1 MSLPKFV
8 SAFLLLT
15 VATLPASGQ
24 SRRQNPPP
32 STPPPVQKP
41 TQKPTPPVTVRG
53 IRDQA
58 QSGPYTRTLFDN
70 GLTVLFAEDHAKS
83 LVSIAVRVGAGTA
96 DEPESARGAS
106 WATAWTVANSLS
118 GSLAATGAS
127 LRVEVGPTETLFVAS
142 STVKDFPKILD
153 AMAEAVARPAL
164 TPENLK
170 AGIERAIRER
180 AALTGDAEATSRLRW
195 YAAAFPAHPLGRDL
209 PPPEQLAALAPDA
222 VKQFHVARF
231 APRTTTLSIAGDIN
245 PVLLTKPVADRL
257 GTWTGGSAAAP
268 APALDQKTI
277 LYKEERGPTGGTWV
291 NLGYRLGKTT
301 ADERVALELLRGVL
315 AIGRGARLPQ
325 ALREAR
331 GIASDVIADAG
342 GDVPAFRIALRVLPE
357 SLDRA
362 EALTIEAIERLRR
375 ERISDGELQRAKS
388 VLILERLRVE
398 QRTGD
403 LAVAFARAEAVQ
415 GFQAWS
421 SFEKNVEAVTAER
434 IQAAAAKFLV
444 APRMTVHEYQS
455 PSAPARTFT
464 PEKFAETV
472 GILVPATL
480 QVDIPESAVTDGK
493 DTKTVAQ
500 GKPRNRQTEA
510 GKFIIL
516 GQAEPVRDF
525 STLRG
530 PRAYVRVDNTLPLLT
545 VGFYFQGGRFVED
558 ESNAGITELMLR
570 SMLRGT
576 AKYPNDAL
584 LAEIEQLGGDITV
597 VSELDYFGLELTIR
611 SRNAELG
618 MERMFDLLENPTFDT
633 AIVKRERDRL
643 LAEQTAR
650 YNTGRE
656 LAPILAR
663 RSLFPLHPYGFPPLG
678 VNATVSKLTD
688 DDVKKWHAG
697 TVLRQMPLVV
707 IVGDTDGSAL
717 VSKLVDA
724 FTRNDI
730 DKSLKARVAAP
741 ATPPAE
747 QNSVAGSSD
756 IVALTFAGPAGRET
770 TTDWDVFSEIL
781 DARLTTA
788 PGGAFRAY
796 LTPHLQRTELL
807 LVGEGAPGEA
817 PKLAATIQT
826 LMKNLS
832 PTGVTDEEWQAAR
845 RRAALRAARTVES
858 FEGRTRAY
866 VSAIYIGVT
875 AQNVETRVDE
885 LLRAN
890 RDSLKDLLD
899 TLRQYDPGQGV
910 VKAGRK

>member
-1 MSLPKFV
+1 MPLPKFV
-8 SAFLLLT
+8 SALLLLT
-15 VATLPASGQ
+15 VAAMPVSGQ

-32 STPPPVQKP
+32 SAPPVQKP
-41 TQKPTPPVTVRG
+41 TQKPTPPVTIRG

-58 QSGPYTRTLFDN
+58 QSGPYTRTLLDN
-70 GLTVLFAEDHAKS
+70 GLTVLFSEDHAKS

-96 DEPESARGAS
+96 DEPETARGAS
-106 WATAWTVANSLS
+106 WATAWTAASVLS
-118 GSLAATGAS
+118 NAFAATGAS

-142 STVKDFPKILD
+142 STVKDFPKTFEAL
-153 AMAEAVARPAL
+153 AEAVARPAL
-164 TPENLK
+164 TPENVK
-170 AGIERAIRER
+170 AGIERAVRDR
-180 AALTGDAEATSRLRW
+180 ATLAGDAEATSRLRW

-209 PPPEQLAALAPDA
+209 PTAEQLAALAPDA
-222 VKQFHVARF
+222 VKQFHAARF
-231 APRTTTLSIAGDIN
+231 VPRATVLSIAGDVN
-245 PVLLTKPVADRL
+245 PVTFTKPVADRL
-257 GTWTGGSAAAP
+257 GTWSGGANALPAAP
-268 APALDQKTI
+268 ADQKTI

-291 NLGYRLGKTT
+291 NLSYRLGKTT
-301 ADERVALELLRGVL
+301 ADERVALEVLRGVL
-315 AIGRGARLPQ
+315 AVGRGARLPQ

-362 EALTIEAIERLRR
+362 EALTIEAVERLRR

-403 LAVAFARAEAVQ
+403 LAVAFARADAAR
-415 GFQAWS
+415 GFQAWAD
-421 SFEKNVEAVTAER
+421 FEKNVEAVTAEQIR
-434 IQAAAAKFLV
+434 AAAARFLI
-444 APRMTVHEYQS
+444 ATRMTVHEYQS
-455 PSAPARTFT
+455 PSAPPRTFT

-480 QVDIPESAVTDGK
+480 QTDIPESAVTDGK

-570 SMLRGT
+570 AMLRGT

-618 MERMFDLLENPTFDT
+618 MERMFDLLENPTFDA

-678 VNATVSKLTD
+678 VNATVSKLSD

-697 TVLRQMPLVV
+697 TVLRQMPLVA

-747 QNSVAGSSD
+747 QNSVAGASD

-770 TTDWDVFSEIL
+770 TPDWEIFSEIL
-781 DARLTTA
+781 DARLA
-788 PGGAFRAY
+788 NASGGAFRAT

-817 PKLAATIQT
+817 PKLAST
-826 LMKNLS
+826 LQMLIKNLS

-845 RRAALRAARTVES
+845 RRTALRSARTVES

-866 VSAIYIGVT
+866 VTAIYIGVT
-875 AQNVETRVDE
+875 AQSVETRMDD

-890 RDSLKDLLD
+890 RENLKDVLD